1 MYERVVVPL
10 DGSPEAEEVFSYI
23 RGMLTTLPMVFP
35 TMIVEPA
42 AIMSMGGYSVRNE
55 DREIERLSDGLS
67 YLRQAVSHGGWR
79 GMRYHCVVRTH
90 PGVAA
95 GIVEVAVE
103 RGADLIALYS
113 RSRTGI
119 ARLFTGSVARKLRR
133 VSPIDVHVF
142 TDDEL
147 ALAS

>member
-1 MYERVVVPL
+1 M
-10 DGSPEAEEVFSYI
+10 
-23 RGMLTTLPMVFP
+23 PMVFL
-35 TMIVEPA
+35 TMIVESA
-42 AIMSMGGYSVRNE
+42 AIMSICGYSVRNE
-55 DREIERLSDGLS
+55 DREMERLCNGLS
-67 YLRQAVSHGGWR
+67 YLREAVSHGGWR

-95 GIVEVAVE
+95 GVVEVAVE
-103 RGADLIALYS
+103 HGAGLIALYS
-113 RSRTGI
+113 RSPTGV
-119 ARLFTGSVARKLRR
+119 ARLITGGVARELRR